1 MTAPGAQ
8 AAPPTAAAGT
18 TPGGTDA
25 SAGTTA
31 ATGTDAAVATDTAV
45 ATDPTGSTDA
55 AASTDAV
62 AAETTAP
69 PAPTGPTFGDLPW
82 PCGPAEAP
90 NTDDGSE
97 PGVTADHIV
106 LGYGDDAGFSVVP
119 GLNHEAS
126 DGIEAMVAACNEL
139 GGINGRQIVANY
151 YDSKLTEV
159 SAAMLRACSDQVF
172 FLVGTAWAFDE
183 QQEEIRQ
190 SCGLPAV
197 PTYSVSGAFAQAP
210 MMYQAT
216 PNPADEQNTDGLRI
230 MAELFPEEVQSAG
243 VLAINIG
250 AVTFTRDK
258 ILAVADEAGWTFIS
272 TDITTNPMGENDWT
286 PFVDQLET
294 AGAQIVFFGGQCEPM
309 LRLFAQTAALN
320 GYEPILFG
328 PANLY
333 EPRCA
338 AENADGTLNNLYVQN
353 DFVPMFEAD
362 SNKATQDYLDAIEA
376 TGGDVSSLGMQ
387 AASGFLLWATAAD
400 ACGATLARQCVLD
413 NLAATHEW
421 TGGGLHSASDP
432 GGNHPPA
439 CTAIFKVEGTEY
451 IRVHP
456 EEPASFDCGEGDELL
471 PTELPDL
478 EALLL
483 DENRV
488 SHLYTNE

>member
-1 MTAPGAQ
+1 M
-8 AAPPTAAAGT
+8 
-18 TPGGTDA
+18 
-25 SAGTTA
+25 
-31 ATGTDAAVATDTAV
+31 
-45 ATDPTGSTDA
+45 
-55 AASTDAV
+55 
-62 AAETTAP
+62 
-69 PAPTGPTFGDLPW
+69 PW
-82 PCGPAEAP
+82 PCGPAEAA
-90 NTDDGSE
+90 NTDDGTE
-97 PGVTADHIV
+97 PGVTAEQVV
-106 LGYGDDAGFSVVP
+106 LGYGDDAGFTIVP

-126 DGIEAMVAACNEL
+126 DGIEAMVAACNDL

-159 SAAMLRACSDQVF
+159 SAAVLRACGDQVF

-190 SCGLPAV
+190 NCGLPAV
-197 PTYSVSGAFAQAP
+197 PTYSVSGVFAHAP
-210 MMYQAT
+210 MMFQAT
-216 PNPADEQNTDGLRI
+216 PNPADEQNTDGMRI
-230 MAELFPEEVQSAG
+230 MAELFPEEVQAAG

-250 AVTFTRDK
+250 AVTVTRDK
-258 ILAVADEAGWTFIS
+258 MLAVADGPGWSFLS
-272 TDITTNPMGENDWT
+272 TDVTSNPMGESDWT
-286 PFVDQLET
+286 PFVDQLQT
-294 AGAQIVFFGGQCEPM
+294 AGAQIVYFGGQCEPM
-309 LRLFAQTAALN
+309 LRLFAQTASLN

-338 AENADGTLNNLYVQN
+338 AENADRTLNNLYVQS
-353 DFVPMFEAD
+353 DFVPMFEAS

-400 ACGATLARQCVLD
+400 ACGATLTRQCVLD

-451 IRVHP
+451 VRVFP
-456 EEPASFDCGEGDELL
+456 EEPATFDCGDGDELL
-471 PTELPDL
+471 PTNLPLLDT
-478 EALLL
+478 LLL

-488 SHLYTNE
+488 SQQFSNG